1 MSEKGRVDEDLL
13 GAEYV
18 AGRELA
24 ALGGFWFEFAERLGQ
39 IGEQQSRWLME
50 DLELSAERLRENVAP
65 AEVAMDHLSRQV
77 GHWLEGA
84 SATAE
89 LFSSEAERAFA
100 VHRRLWAPYLS
111 LLSTD
116 LRRAD

>member
-1 MSEKGRVDEDLL
+1 MSEKGRVDEDFL

-50 DLELSAERLRENVAP
+50 DLELSAELRKSLLHEK
-65 AEVAMDHLSRQV
+65 STR
-77 GHWLEGA
+77 
-84 SATAE
+84 TE
-89 LFSSEAERAFA
+89 LFKALEKS
-100 VHRRLWAPYLS
+100 HR
-111 LLSTD
+111 LLQS
-116 LRRAD
+116 AKSN